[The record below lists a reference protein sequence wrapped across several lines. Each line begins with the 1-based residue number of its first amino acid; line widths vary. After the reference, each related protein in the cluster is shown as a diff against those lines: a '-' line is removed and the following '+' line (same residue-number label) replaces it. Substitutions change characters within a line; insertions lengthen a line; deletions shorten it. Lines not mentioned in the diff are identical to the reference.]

1 VILNLLLT
9 NTKEKLSIMDI
20 ARQTGITAKDIMVLL
35 ESYQILRQ
43 HEGKYFFYTEPEY
56 LRAILKNSGRE
67 YRKVESKNIHWKPHF
82 KSV

>member
-1 VILNLLLT
+1 MILNLLLT
-9 NTKEKLSIMDI
+9 NTNASLSIMDI
-20 ARQTGITAKDIMVLL
+20 ARQTGITAKDIIVLL